1 MDWGKGFH
9 SDYIKEK
16 NVPGMK
22 ESMNQGM
29 SREIL
34 QRVFATSNQEEQEQS
49 SLLNNMVH
57 QNSDRHDIEEVED
70 EGD

>member
-1 MDWGKGFH
+1 
-9 SDYIKEK
+9 
-16 NVPGMK
+16 
-22 ESMNQGM
+22 MNQGM

-57 QNSDRHDIEEVED
+57 QNSDRLDIEEVED

>member
-1 MDWGKGFH
+1 MRERVPFRLHKGEECPWNEG
-9 SDYIKEK
+9 I
-16 NVPGMK
+16 N
-22 ESMNQGM
+22 ESGN
-29 SREIL
+29 E
-34 QRVFATSNQEEQEQS
+34 QRNFTAVFATSNQEEQEQS